1 MPLLGNDVNE
11 IIRHVDQDLFV
22 EMFVPELF
30 LEKALDFH
38 KIYIPR
44 SLEISKLKKSH
55 DSF

>member
-38 KIYIPR
+38 KISIPR